1 MPLTYFLTMLLVF
14 FPLIACAQTVLV
26 IQCKGTV
33 ERTLTPTTW
42 TLAKRADTLRLGEKL
57 RTARNAQ
64 SIVRFEDGSILR
76 IAERTEVS
84 FTPPSQKNTR
94 EATVR
99 EVNVKEV
106 NVLRGA
112 LTYDVKANPNEPFR
126 FKSPTAVAAIKGTT
140 GSFETDGIATNFIVE
155 SSDVKDDVAEFE
167 TERGESISVGIGE
180 VAVLN
185 RSGKLALRDILDR
198 ERRAIQNEVNDM
210 RRAVEEELRKIKE
223 EVEQMRRETE
233 AQLKGDADSLKQ
245 NLEQLK
251 QDQQKEAD
259 DIKREID
266 KTKEEM
272 QKEKDEMRK
281 LFDR

>member
-1 MPLTYFLTMLLVF
+1 MSTTGYFTLLF
-14 FPLIACAQTVLV
+14 LSFPLFSVAQPV
-26 IQCKGTV
+26 IVVQCKGTV
-33 ERTLTPTTW
+33 ERTLSPNTW
-42 TLAKRADTLRLGEKL
+42 TAAKRADTLRFGEKL

-64 SIVRFEDGSILR
+64 SIVRFEDGTILR
-76 IAERTEVS
+76 IAERTEIEFVS
-84 FTPPSQKNTR
+84 PRQKNS
-94 EATVR
+94 R
-99 EVNVKEV
+99 EVNVFK
-106 NVLRGA
+106 GA

-140 GSFETDGIATNFIVE
+140 GSFTTDGKATNFIVE
-155 SSDVKDDVAEFE
+155 ASDAKDDVAEFE
-167 TERGESISVGIGE
+167 TERGEKKSVGIGE

-223 EVEQMRRETE
+223 EVEQIRRETE
-233 AQLKGDADSLKQ
+233 TQLKGDADSLKQ

-272 QKEKDEMRK
+272 QKEKDEIRK

>member
-1 MPLTYFLTMLLVF
+1 MSTTCFFTLLLLS
-14 FPLIACAQTVLV
+14 FPLFSVAQPVIV
-26 IQCKGTV
+26 IQCKGAV
-33 ERTLTPTTW
+33 ERTLSANTW
-42 TLAKRADTLRLGEKL
+42 TAAKRADTLRFGEKL
-57 RTARNAQ
+57 RTARKAQ
-64 SIVRFEDGSILR
+64 SIVRFEDGTILR
-76 IAERTEVS
+76 IAERTEIHLTS
-84 FTPPSQKNTR
+84 PSQKST
-94 EATVR
+94 R
-99 EVNVKEV
+99 EVNVLK
-106 NVLRGA
+106 GA

-140 GSFETDGIATNFIVE
+140 GSFTTDGKATNFAVE
-155 SSDVKDDVAEFE
+155 ASDTKGDVAEFE
-167 TERGESISVGIGE
+167 TERGEIKPVGIGE

-185 RSGKLALRDILDR
+185 RSGKLAIRDIFER

-223 EVEQMRRETE
+223 EVEKMRRETE

-245 NLEQLK
+245 NLEELK

-266 KTKEEM
+266 KTKEDMEK
-272 QKEKDEMRK
+272 QKDEMRK